1 MTKNQNSCENISPQG
16 ELVIQTVA
24 MPHSTNFNGDIFGG
38 WLLSQMDM
46 GAGIVATRRCKSRC
60 ATIAIDKI
68 EFLSPVKVGDT
79 VCCYGDILKVGNTS
93 MKIKVEV
100 WVIRK
105 LTNIKFKVTEGLF
118 TFVAID
124 EHGKPI
130 PVDNHNL

>member
-1 MTKNQNSCENISPQG
+1 MKEIQNDNDTSYPKG
-16 ELVIQTVA
+16 DLVIQTVA

-79 VCCYGDILKVGNTS
+79 VCCYGEIIKVGTTS
-93 MKIKVEV
+93 MKINMEA

-105 LTNIKFKVTEGLF
+105 LTNKKIKVTDGLF

-124 EHGKPI
+124 ENGRPI
-130 PVDNHNL
+130 PVDRDE